1 MLGHVCAHGFKP
13 ASKIQQSFSTK
24 SHVIPEKLCEV
35 ELPVKKG
42 NKQVLGPAALLQFP
56 SSVRR
61 ELSLLIFPYT
71 QWDHEGQ

>member
-1 MLGHVCAHGFKP
+1 MLGHVCAHSFKP
-13 ASKIQQSFSTK
+13 APKIQQSFSTN

-42 NKQVLGPAALLQFP
+42 NKHWGPAALLQFP

-71 QWDHEGQ
+71 QWNHEGQ